1 MIKILNFNNFNKKLY
16 VFDFD
21 DTLVHTPQFEV
32 LALRYI
38 KENKTVK
45 DLLTSSLTRINKSL
59 SDLRYENGRIYID
72 DPQSIIKPIGN
83 WVRKGKRMYLT
94 TPDLFSYMDESLPN
108 EIKPEIVSLYNS
120 VEDKCIV
127 TARPEGSR
135 QKIEE
140 SLRNLNLKLPKWGL
154 YMRPDGLN
162 GAGTWKGNIIVDL
175 VNKYNFGS
183 VVFYDDN
190 SKYIKLA
197 KRVVNEKLPNLKF
210 ETVKVS

>member
-1 MIKILNFNNFNKKLY
+1 MSKILSFNNFNKKLY

-21 DTLVHTPQFEV
+21 DTLVNTPKFEL

-38 KENKTVK
+38 KEDKTVK
-45 DLLTSSLTRINKSL
+45 DLLMMSLNRINRNV

-72 DPQSIIKPIGN
+72 DSESIIRPTGN
-83 WVRKGKRMYLT
+83 WVRKGKRVYLT
-94 TPDLFSYMDESLPN
+94 TPDIFSYIDESLPN
-108 EIKPEIVSLYNS
+108 EIKPEMVNLYNS

-135 QKIEE
+135 RKIET
-140 SLRNLNLKLPKWGL
+140 SLRKLNLKLPKWGL
-154 YMRPDGLN
+154 HMRPDGLK

-175 VNKYNFGS
+175 VNKYNFSS

-197 KRVVNEKLPNLKF
+197 KKVVSEKLPNLKF
-210 ETVKVS
+210 ETVKVG